1 MNITNQHGAPEQ
13 FVRAIQNDGYS
24 KGEADFS
31 ATGLLRPPQI
41 SRLESIHEDRLSNDV
56 ADRLF
61 ALLGTG
67 VHAVLEGHAPEGAL
81 VEKRW
86 FAEMDGYVVSGAID
100 LYHDGHVTDYKVTG
114 TYSTMVGKPEWEQQL
129 NIYAWLLREND
140 MPIES
145 LTICAICRDWSAMKK
160 NPHPKKS
167 HRKYP
172 DSPIVPMDIPLWL
185 PRAAEDFVRQR
196 IDLHTAEH
204 PAPCTDDERWARSG
218 GRYIRCENYCSVS
231 DFCPQYQKEVL

>member
-1 MNITNQHGAPEQ
+1 MNVTNQYGAPEQ

-41 SRLESIHEDRLSNDV
+41 SRLEAEHEDKLSTDV

-81 VEKRW
+81 VEERW

-100 LYHDGHVTDYKVTG
+100 LYREGHVTDYKVTG
-114 TYSTMVGKPEWEQQL
+114 TYATMVGKPEWEQQL

-145 LTICAICRDWSAMKK
+145 LTICAICRDWSATKRSK
-160 NPHPKKS
+160 RPSKS
-167 HRKYP
+167 HRVYP
-172 DSPIVPMDIPLWL
+172 ESPIVPIDIPLWL
-185 PRAAEDFVRQR
+185 PDVAERFVRER
-196 IDLHTAEH
+196 IDLHASESV
-204 PAPCTDDERWARSG
+204 PPCTDEERWRRG
-218 GRYIRCENYCSVS
+218 PTYIRCETYCSVS
-231 DFCPQYQKEVL
+231 DFCPQYQKEIL